1 MSDKTPAKPKRPTFP
16 KGNQL
21 WQLRTL
27 VGRDKLFADGA
38 TLWAEACQYFAWCD
52 ANPWVRPE
60 LVKYQG
66 EAEQWDVPLGRP
78 YSMSG
83 LCVYLGVSPSYLG
96 NSRAHLREKVEKGR
110 ASEADVSIIECI
122 DSIEQVV
129 RTQNIEGAILNV
141 YNANFTARMHG
152 IADTVNNNG
161 SGEAVIRVT
170 VRDQATADNM
180 DKLEDMLK

>member
-1 MSDKTPAKPKRPTFP
+1 MSEQTPPKPKRPKFP

-27 VGRDKLFADGA
+27 VGREKLFADGA
-38 TLWAEACQYFAWCD
+38 TLWDEACQYFAWCD

-66 EAEQWDVPLGRP
+66 DAEQWDVPLGRP
-78 YSMSG
+78 YTLSG
-83 LCVYLGVSPSYLG
+83 LCIYLGVSVNYLH
-96 NSRAHLREKVEKGR
+96 SCKAHLREKQEKGR
-110 ASEADVSIIECI
+110 ATEVDESILQAIEN
-122 DSIEQVV
+122 IEQVV
-129 RTQNIEGAILNV
+129 RTQNIEGAALNV
-141 YNANFTARMHG
+141 YNANFMARMHG

-161 SGEAVIRVT
+161 TGEAIIRIT
-170 VRDQATADNM
+170 VRDQETADNM